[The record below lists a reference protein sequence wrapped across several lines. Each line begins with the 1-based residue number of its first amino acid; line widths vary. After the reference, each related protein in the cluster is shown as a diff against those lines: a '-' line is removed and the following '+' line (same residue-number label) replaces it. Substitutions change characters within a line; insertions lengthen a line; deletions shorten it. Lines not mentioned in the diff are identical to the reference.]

1 MPLVSVIMSVY
12 NGMPYLERA
21 LKSILAQTVTDI
33 EAIVVDDGSTD
44 GSRALVAACAAA
56 DTRLKLLGNRTRLGQ
71 SAGLNK
77 AAGAAR
83 APWLAVLDADDVA
96 LENRLERQVDFIA
109 RHPDVKAAGS
119 LAYYIDA
126 GGRRIGK
133 AQHDLA
139 TLEVFRRYME
149 RGEAIGF
156 LHSGAFI
163 ERATLERV
171 GGYRTAFEPANDGE
185 LWNRISEIGPILI
198 QQEYL
203 VEYRVHSQSLSAQS
217 FLKMRMKHDWIRAS
231 MRARRQGDPEP
242 SWQEFLRQWNAEPV
256 YRRINRRRKISAK
269 RHYRQAGLH
278 YACGRRGRAALD
290 LFAAVVMQ
298 PAYVL
303 PRLKQQWSLPR
314 WSER

>member
-1 MPLVSVIMSVY
+1 MSVY

-56 DTRLKLLGNRTRLGQ
+56 DSRLKLLGNRTRSGQ

-77 AAGAAR
+77 AAAAAS

-96 LENRLERQVDFIA
+96 LESRIERQLDFVA
-109 RHPDVKAAGS
+109 RHPGLKAAGS

-126 GGRRIGK
+126 GGRRIGT

-139 TLEVFRRYME
+139 TLEIFRRYME

-156 LHSGAFI
+156 LHSGALI
-163 ERATLERV
+163 EHATLNRV

-185 LWNRISEIGPILI
+185 LWNRISETGPILI

-203 VEYRVHSQSLSAQS
+203 VEYRVHTQSLSAQS
-217 FLKMRMKHDWIRAS
+217 FLKMRMKYDWIRAS
-231 MRARRQGDPEP
+231 MRARRQGEAEP
-242 SWQEFLRQWNAEPV
+242 TWQEFLRQWNAEPV
-256 YRRINRRRKISAK
+256 YRRMNRRRKISAK

-278 YACGRRGRAALD
+278 YASGRRGKAVLD
-290 LFAAVVMQ
+290 LFAAVALQ
-298 PAYVL
+298 PAYAL
-303 PRLKQQWSLPR
+303 PRLSEQWLLPR
-314 WSER
+314 WRER